1 VSAIEPLRV
10 NPVEKLHP
18 ARQVGVRRLDKEMV
32 MIAHQAIRMADPAVP
47 LNNITNDLKETR
59 LIAVAEEDP
68 VPRIAATGDV
78 IKSTF
83 VF

>member
-1 VSAIEPLRV
+1 
-10 NPVEKLHP
+10 
-18 ARQVGVRRLDKEMV
+18 MV
-32 MIAHQAIRMADPAVP
+32 VIAHQAIRIADPAVP

-68 VPRIAATGDV
+68 VPRIAATGDM
-78 IKSTF
+78 IESTF